1 MSAQSRQLAGSE
13 NRAKHTI
20 FGHGPFVMRTLRR
33 FGVHAADVED
43 AAQRVFLTVANRL
56 GDITVGAERS
66 FLYCVAKRE
75 AGHVRRSY
83 RRRRETP
90 EEILEEATPESLQQD
105 ALVAR
110 KRAHA
115 TAYMVFAVLDED
127 CRRVFTLCELE
138 GWTATEAA
146 RELGVPLGTVKTRLR
161 RARATLSAHAA
172 PMLASGVE
180 H

>member
-105 ALVAR
+105 ALVA
-110 KRAHA
+110 
-115 TAYMVFAVLDED
+115 
-127 CRRVFTLCELE
+127 
-138 GWTATEAA
+138 
-146 RELGVPLGTVKTRLR
+146 
-161 RARATLSAHAA
+161 
-172 PMLASGVE
+172 
-180 H
+180 